1 MTRHNYDFGTTARS
15 YNLSRSLAN
24 GRDFAYN
31 ASHWRRVVVLREV
44 CQKAIMNLNFLYL
57 RFLPLAI
64 VFALLCDQPVYSVNL
79 SAGVAKVDITDRG
92 AGPVNDPL
100 YVKALVLRSETTT
113 ITIVTVDAVAIGE
126 IGRIKNNYLATVRTR
141 LQQELG
147 ILPTNILINASHCHG
162 VVAEDVDERTIQA
175 VKLAAQNL
183 VPVRI
188 GVGVGHEDRIM
199 ENRRLRL
206 KSGREAD
213 VRHAY
218 SLPPDDSVAEVG
230 PVDPEIGILKLDRLD
245 GRRLAVVY
253 NFAVHP
259 IQGVPNGGN
268 TADIIGFAS
277 KVIEENSSDGTLA
290 LFLQGCGGDIN
301 PILYKDVDHPRS
313 AEPLG
318 NMLGLSTL
326 QAVRKIECRD
336 TDRLVVISE
345 LISLPRGDRTE
356 RIFSMEAEQKRL
368 MQSLKGTS
376 LNLKTFIPMAVKYNI
391 SEQFPS
397 YYSHA
402 YLHDEQLGRDDLR
415 KHDAENR
422 RNMKQYIENI
432 QIMEELTR
440 VQTNLELLRKHQ
452 RSLIDSGKRMVE
464 VEIAAVRVGEFVLAT
479 FPGELTVRI
488 GMNLKKLAIHQH
500 TFVAGYTNGY
510 IYYAPTAE
518 QLLNPGNAQEDCDCI
533 LAPEWQGIF
542 ERKIAA
548 LLARL

>member
-1 MTRHNYDFGTTARS
+1 MDFNEQYRT
-15 YNLSRSLAN
+15 
-24 GRDFAYN
+24 
-31 ASHWRRVVVLREV
+31 
-44 CQKAIMNLNFLYL
+44 KMMMNSSFLYFCL
-57 RFLPLAI
+57 FVSA
-64 VFALLCDQPVYSVNL
+64 SVLVATNDRPADAANL
-79 SAGVAKVDITDRG
+79 SAGVAKVDITDRE

-100 YVKALVLRSETTT
+100 YVKALVLRSETKT
-113 ITIVTVDAVAIGE
+113 IAIVTVDAVAIGE
-126 IGRIKNNYLATVRTR
+126 IGRIKNDYLSKVRTR

-147 ILPTNILINASHCHG
+147 ILPTNVLINASHCHG

-175 VKLAAQNL
+175 VKIAAQNL

-199 ENRRLRL
+199 ENRRLKL
-206 KSGREAD
+206 KSGKEAD

-218 SLPPDDSVAEVG
+218 SLPPDDAVAEVG
-230 PVDPEIGILKLDRLD
+230 PVDPEIGVLKLDRLD
-245 GRRLAVVY
+245 GRTLAVVY

-259 IQGVPNGGN
+259 IQGVPSGGN

-277 KVIEENSSDGTLA
+277 KVIENNLSDGTMA
-290 LFLQGCGGDIN
+290 LFLQGCGGDLN
-301 PILYKDVDHPRS
+301 PVLYKDVDHPRS

-336 TDRLVVISE
+336 TDRLAVISE
-345 LISLPRGDRTE
+345 TISLPRGDRTE
-356 RIFSMEAEQKRL
+356 RIFAMEAEQKRL
-368 MQSLKGTS
+368 TQSLKGTS
-376 LNLKTFIPMAVKYNI
+376 LNLKTFIPLAVKYNI
-391 SEQFPS
+391 SEQSPS
-397 YYSHA
+397 YYSYA
-402 YLHDEQLGRDDLR
+402 YLHEEQLGRDDLR

-452 RSLIDSGKRMVE
+452 RSLIDSGKRTVD
-464 VEIAAVRVGEFVLAT
+464 VEIAAIRVGEFVLAT
-479 FPGELTVRI
+479 FPGELTVPI
-488 GMNLKKLAIHQH
+488 GLNLKKLAIHQH

-533 LAPEWQGIF
+533 LAPEWQELF

-548 LLARL
+548 MLARL

>member
-1 MTRHNYDFGTTARS
+1 
-15 YNLSRSLAN
+15 
-24 GRDFAYN
+24 
-31 ASHWRRVVVLREV
+31 
-44 CQKAIMNLNFLYL
+44 MNLNFLYL

-464 VEIAAVRVGEFVLAT
+464 VEIAAVRVGEFFLAT
-479 FPGELTVRI
+479 FPGELTVPI
-488 GMNLKKLAIHQH
+488 GLNLKKLAIHQH